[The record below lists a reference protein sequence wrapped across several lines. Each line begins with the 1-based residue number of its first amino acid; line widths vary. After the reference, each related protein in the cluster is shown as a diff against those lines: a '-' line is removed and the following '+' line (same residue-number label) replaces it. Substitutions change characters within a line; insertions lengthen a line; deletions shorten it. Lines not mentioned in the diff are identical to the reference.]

1 MLTNDRENALRTH
14 SGRKEDRVK
23 EDRMSTS
30 PASGQPRLFSRRLIK
45 ILTVMERF
53 REEAE
58 QRGHLPFADAL
69 QNCTQEISSG
79 NMECPLGMLIVN
91 ESARTGV
98 FMAFNPSAPAPH
110 RRDAAPADG
119 GQAPTDITPMAV
131 LEWQSN
137 YAKLWGL
144 LKEDARLANDTD
156 CLEALEAC
164 SDLTQKHRCP
174 VRELIV
180 QSLWHGD
187 KS

>member
-1 MLTNDRENALRTH
+1 MLTNDSEKAPRTG
-14 SGRKEDRVK
+14 SGRQEDRLSK
-23 EDRMSTS
+23 GPD
-30 PASGQPRLFSRRLIK
+30 SGQPRIFSRRLIK

-58 QRGHLPFADAL
+58 GKGHQPFADAL
-69 QNCTQEISSG
+69 HRCRLEIAGG
-79 NMECPLGMLIVN
+79 NMECPLGELVVD

-98 FMAFNPSAPAPH
+98 FMAFNLSAPAPR
-110 RRDAAPADG
+110 RRDSAPAEG
-119 GQAPTDITPMAV
+119 RQALAEVAPVTV
-131 LEWQSN
+131 LEWQSK
-137 YAKLWGL
+137 YDKLWSL

-164 SDLTQKHRCP
+164 NDLTRKHRCP

>member
-1 MLTNDRENALRTH
+1 MLTNDSENALHTH
-14 SGRKEDRVK
+14 SVRKENLVK
-23 EDRMSTS
+23 EDRMSKG
-30 PASGQPRLFSRRLIK
+30 PASGQPRLFSRRLVK

-58 QRGHLPFADAL
+58 QKGHLPFADAL
-69 QNCTQEISSG
+69 QSCRSEIIGG
-79 NMECPLGMLIVN
+79 NMDCPLGKLVVD

-98 FMAFNPSAPAPH
+98 FMAFNTSAPSPR
-110 RRDAAPADG
+110 RRDPVPAEG
-119 GQAPTDITPMAV
+119 KQALADIPPTVV
-131 LEWQSN
+131 LEWKSK
-137 YAKLWGL
+137 YAKLWAL
-144 LKEDARLANDTD
+144 LKADAKLAKDTE

-164 SDLTQKHRCP
+164 HDPTQGHRCP